1 MYEHYEK
8 HRTDNIT
15 DPELRQSRPISTIS
29 GWDQERDDVNIHSQ
43 NQHSQQIQT
52 IQSDEFT
59 SIDVRDED
67 NIEAIDKEEAANND
81 QQSYDQQ
88 KSLNDQSQKS
98 TISNIS
104 DVYNKEI
111 NGGETVNDIN
121 IKFINDEQQ
130 QQFNTVTKSDMNDD
144 NKLKE
149 IPQEQLGN
157 VDFHNDNGGDIKS
170 VIKNEI
176 DESREIATE
185 MIAEIL
191 QKSEELLDD
200 CKQVADDLLN
210 QHETAVIKDEELE
223 QAVHEVVSGVRQI
236 QLKSVEEV
244 EKEIVKEEG
253 VELMAAAKSE
263 NEKKLEQEDKET
275 DIEVCAII
283 NDRKQSTAG
292 ASDDDERISD
302 SVKIVVESKNEVDE
316 HTITARPTSI
326 EVIVNEI
333 IDDCV
338 NKFEINVME
347 KNCNEG
353 VSDLIENKKYNNEVK
368 EENVKDTNNE
378 DNLKAANEDVGEIKV
393 PEKHVSSKEV
403 NNLNEIIERDE
414 KIEKDQVNNQ
424 YSINGDENTGLI
436 IEIKNKNIIEDEN
449 EVRQVLNEVIDN
461 AVKEFDV
468 DSKSIEKQTL
478 IQDNCYKITNE
489 CDLINN
495 NITTEQSEQHE
506 NTKINFSTSND
517 SALPSSLS
525 DDSPI
530 NENKTNN
537 STPSPTVSNDE
548 TNIQENLQKHHHH
561 QHHNE
566 STVGIENQ
574 HKRQKSTSSRPMFS
588 PGPTRPP
595 FRIPEFKWSYIH
607 QRLLSD
613 VLFSLE
619 TDIQVW
625 RSHSTK
631 SVLDFV
637 NSAENAIFVVNT
649 VHLISQ
655 LADNLII
662 ACGGLLP
669 LLASATSP
677 NSELDVLEP
686 TQGMPLDVAVS
697 FLQRLVNMA
706 DVLVF
711 ASSLNFG
718 ELEAEKNMSSG
729 GILRQCLRLVSTCAV
744 RNCLECKERTRNA
757 YNGTS
762 LREIPGSALEALIRG
777 AQTSSP
783 KSIVDSLSGPLSPV
797 KDPEKLLQDMDV
809 NRLRAVIYRDVVS
822 KSLHNTE
829 SLIYEIVRIFYD
841 FTFIIIHVIYSFSKF
856 FFFYFIFS
864 QEETKQAQFL
874 SLAIV
879 YFISVLMVSKYRDI
893 LEPPT
898 EIQHQRS
905 SPIMARTTPT
915 PGNFFSLFMYTL
927 LNFKFGR
934 YKILFTGNM

>member
-29 GWDQERDDVNIHSQ
+29 GWDQERDDLNVHSQ
-43 NQHSQQIQT
+43 NQQSQQVQT
-52 IQSDEFT
+52 IQADEYN
-59 SIDVRDED
+59 IADEKDIGGGD
-67 NIEAIDKEEAANND
+67 NNNND
-81 QQSYDQQ
+81 GDDEEQSHLQQ
-88 KSLNDQSQKS
+88 KSIVEQSSQKS
-98 TISNIS
+98 TISSIS

-111 NGGETVNDIN
+111 NGEAAIAEEVVIEPKIDVESTTDASKLKEILEEQLGLSDE
-121 IKFINDEQQ
+121 INDEQ
-130 QQFNTVTKSDMNDD
+130 
-144 NKLKE
+144 
-149 IPQEQLGN
+149 
-157 VDFHNDNGGDIKS
+157 
-170 VIKNEI
+170 
-176 DESREIATE
+176 ESREIATE
-185 MIAEIL
+185 MVEEIL
-191 QKSEELLDD
+191 QKSEQLLDD

-236 QLKSVEEV
+236 QLKT
-244 EKEIVKEEG
+244 
-253 VELMAAAKSE
+253 AAAAAAAE
-263 NEKKLEQEDKET
+263 EKAEAESAESIAIESKNKQEQEVQAHKT
-275 DIEVCAII
+275 DIEASAII
-283 NDRKQSTAG
+283 NDRKQSIAG
-292 ASDDDERISD
+292 DEAEKILSEPDDVVVDLSDGE
-302 SVKIVVESKNEVDE
+302 KMTVV
-316 HTITARPTSI
+316 I
-326 EVIVNEI
+326 EAVMNEI
-333 IDDCV
+333 IDDSV
-338 NKFEINVME
+338 NKAEINGMQEDSSVDAVTVEME
-347 KNCNEG
+347 NEKEKSEKHDKNKEEEKEG
-353 VSDLIENKKYNNEVK
+353 SLDEVK
-368 EENVKDTNNE
+368 MIPENVE
-378 DNLKAANEDVGEIKV
+378 
-393 PEKHVSSKEV
+393 EV
-403 NNLNEIIERDE
+403 NNLKE
-414 KIEKDQVNNQ
+414 IEKD
-424 YSINGDENTGLI
+424 DEEVEKVEVESQHLI
-436 IEIKNKNIIEDEN
+436 KLGEMISTEIEKESQ
-449 EVRQVLNEVIDN
+449 EVRDVVNDIIDD
-461 AVKEFDV
+461 AVKEVEAQNIVKNISDDLSKEESTDV
-468 DSKSIEKQTL
+468 DSHEQAQQIEENRA
-478 IQDNCYKITNE
+478 DE
-489 CDLINN
+489 SDMVNN
-495 NITTEQSEQHE
+495 NITNATA
-506 NTKINFSTSND
+506 NTIAISAGTPELESNKINFSND

-525 DDSPI
+525 DDSLI

-537 STPSPTVSNDE
+537 STPSPTTSNNE
-548 TNIQENLQKHHHH
+548 TNIPETHHDA
-561 QHHNE
+561 E
-566 STVGIENQ
+566 SASTENQ

-588 PGPTRPP
+588 PGPSRPP

-744 RNCLECKERTRNA
+744 RNCLECKERTRSM

-762 LREIPGSALEALIRG
+762 LREIPGGAHLQALIRG
-777 AQTSSP
+777 AQTSP
-783 KSIVDSLSGPLSPV
+783 KSIVDSLAGPLSPV

-822 KSLHNTE
+822 IPFCTHNTE
-829 SLIYEIVRIFYD
+829 FMA
-841 FTFIIIHVIYSFSKF
+841 SF
-856 FFFYFIFS
+856 
-864 QEETKQAQFL
+864 L
-874 SLAIV
+874 
-879 YFISVLMVSKYRDI
+879 
-893 LEPPT
+893 
-898 EIQHQRS
+898 
-905 SPIMARTTPT
+905 
-915 PGNFFSLFMYTL
+915 
-927 LNFKFGR
+927 
-934 YKILFTGNM
+934 

>member
-29 GWDQERDDVNIHSQ
+29 GWDQEREDLNNIHPQ
-43 NQHSQQIQT
+43 VQQSQQVQT
-52 IQSDEFT
+52 VQTDEFVADGKE
-59 SIDVRDED
+59 IDDE
-67 NIEAIDKEEAANND
+67 EHSSPP
-81 QQSYDQQ
+81 QQPQ
-88 KSLNDQSQKS
+88 KSITMEQKS
-98 TISNIS
+98 TISSIS

-111 NGGETVNDIN
+111 NGNEDVTVGEHA
-121 IKFINDEQQ
+121 E
-130 QQFNTVTKSDMNDD
+130 SESS
-144 NKLKE
+144 KLTE
-149 IPQEQLGN
+149 ILEEQLGHA
-157 VDFHNDNGGDIKS
+157 DDI
-170 VIKNEI
+170 EE
-176 DESREIATE
+176 ESRKVSEEIVE
-185 MIAEIL
+185 EII
-191 QKSEELLDD
+191 QKSEKLLDE
-200 CKQVADDLLN
+200 CKQVSDDLLN

-236 QLKSVEEV
+236 QLKSTGEDVETIIED
-244 EKEIVKEEG
+244 EKTPEELI
-253 VELMAAAKSE
+253 ETQQPTPE
-263 NEKKLEQEDKET
+263 EKT
-275 DIEVCAII
+275 DTQASAII
-283 NDRKQSTAG
+283 TDRKQSIAG
-292 ASDDDERISD
+292 DDLNKHADDDEQISEPVATETSTEQFATD
-302 SVKIVVESKNEVDE
+302 ASTLIVE
-316 HTITARPTSI
+316 T
-326 EVIVNEI
+326 VINEI
-333 IDDCV
+333 IDDSV
-338 NKFEINVME
+338 NKSEINSVE
-347 KNCNEG
+347 KVE
-353 VSDLIENKKYNNEVK
+353 DLKSLPAESS
-368 EENVKDTNNE
+368 EENENE
-378 DNLKAANEDVGEIKV
+378 KKTIEEEEKVSEDVGVLSPLKE
-393 PEKHVSSKEV
+393 ESK
-403 NNLNEIIERDE
+403 NEEESQHSPKCSVADENATEDE
-414 KIEKDQVNNQ
+414 KIEAQVKEVINDIIDDAVKEVEEQNVTSELNNGDDNVESEMQSNEDANKSNESDVVNNNVTVATNTE
-424 YSINGDENTGLI
+424 SINGD
-436 IEIKNKNIIEDEN
+436 
-449 EVRQVLNEVIDN
+449 
-461 AVKEFDV
+461 A
-468 DSKSIEKQTL
+468 
-478 IQDNCYKITNE
+478 
-489 CDLINN
+489 
-495 NITTEQSEQHE
+495 TTTPTPEPMSV
-506 NTKINFSTSND
+506 KINFSASND

-537 STPSPTVSNDE
+537 STPSPTTSNNE
-548 TNIQENLQKHHHH
+548 NNIQEN
-561 QHHNE
+561 QHDE
-566 STVGIENQ
+566 STSSSMEGQ
-574 HKRQKSTSSRPMFS
+574 HKRQKSTTSRPMFS
-588 PGPTRPP
+588 PGPARPP

-744 RNCLECKERTRNA
+744 RNCLECKERTRGM

-762 LREIPGSALEALIRG
+762 LREIPGGAHLQALIRG
-777 AQTSSP
+777 AQTSP
-783 KSIVDSLSGPLSPV
+783 KSIVDSLAGPMSPV

-822 KSLHNTE
+822 VM
-829 SLIYEIVRIFYD
+829 I
-841 FTFIIIHVIYSFSKF
+841 
-856 FFFYFIFS
+856 
-864 QEETKQAQFL
+864 
-874 SLAIV
+874 
-879 YFISVLMVSKYRDI
+879 
-893 LEPPT
+893 
-898 EIQHQRS
+898 
-905 SPIMARTTPT
+905 
-915 PGNFFSLFMYTL
+915 
-927 LNFKFGR
+927 
-934 YKILFTGNM
+934 

>member
-29 GWDQERDDVNIHSQ
+29 GWDQEREDLSMHPQIQ
-43 NQHSQQIQT
+43 QSQQVQT
-52 IQSDEFT
+52 VQTEEFIAD
-59 SIDVRDED
+59 SKDIDDDME
-67 NIEAIDKEEAANND
+67 
-81 QQSYDQQ
+81 QPPPQQQ
-88 KSLNDQSQKS
+88 KSVEQKS
-98 TISNIS
+98 TISSIS

-111 NGGETVNDIN
+111 NGNEEVATITTNGEHA
-121 IKFINDEQQ
+121 EGE
-130 QQFNTVTKSDMNDD
+130 SS
-144 NKLKE
+144 KLKE
-149 IPQEQLGN
+149 ILEEQLGHP
-157 VDFHNDNGGDIKS
+157 DDI
-170 VIKNEI
+170 E
-176 DESREIATE
+176 EQSREISKE
-185 MIAEIL
+185 IVEEIL
-191 QKSEELLDD
+191 QKSEQLLDD

-223 QAVHEVVSGVRQI
+223 QAVHEVVNGVRQI
-236 QLKSVEEV
+236 QLKSTGEEV
-244 EKEIVKEEG
+244 ESVESKMIETVTADEETPA
-253 VELMAAAKSE
+253 EPSE
-263 NEKKLEQEDKET
+263 EVQNQQEEKT
-275 DIEVCAII
+275 DTQASAII
-283 NDRKQSTAG
+283 NDRKQSIAG
-292 ASDDDERISD
+292 DELNKQDIVGEQISEPVATESCTEQISTDASTL
-302 SVKIVVESKNEVDE
+302 IVETVM
-316 HTITARPTSI
+316 
-326 EVIVNEI
+326 NEI
-333 IDDCV
+333 IDESI
-338 NKFEINVME
+338 NRAEINSTE
-347 KNCNEG
+347 K
-353 VSDLIENKKYNNEVK
+353 VDDLKSSQEESIEEETKKIEKKEEEEEIISEEVK
-368 EENVKDTNNE
+368 ETVGVVESRNE
-378 DNLKAANEDVGEIKV
+378 VESQHLPKCAEEI
-393 PEKHVSSKEV
+393 SSE
-403 NNLNEIIERDE
+403 DE
-414 KIEKDQVNNQ
+414 KIEAQVKEVINNIIDDAVKEVEEQNVTMEVNGDSIRDPIVECEVQSNEDTNKSNESDVVNNNVTVATNTD
-424 YSINGDENTGLI
+424 SINGDVAVTHTPEP
-436 IEIKNKNIIEDEN
+436 ESVKN
-449 EVRQVLNEVIDN
+449 
-461 AVKEFDV
+461 
-468 DSKSIEKQTL
+468 
-478 IQDNCYKITNE
+478 
-489 CDLINN
+489 
-495 NITTEQSEQHE
+495 
-506 NTKINFSTSND
+506 NFSASND

-537 STPSPTVSNDE
+537 STPSPTTSNNE
-548 TNIQENLQKHHHH
+548 NNTQEH
-561 QHHNE
+561 QHDE
-566 STVGIENQ
+566 STSSSMEGQ

-744 RNCLECKERTRNA
+744 RNCLECKERTRGM

-762 LREIPGSALEALIRG
+762 FGRDIPGGAHLQALIRG
-777 AQTSSP
+777 AQTSP

-822 KSLHNTE
+822 VAFVYMHD
-829 SLIYEIVRIFYD
+829 LIYGIICVTYD
-841 FTFIIIHVIYSFSKF
+841 LTFI
-856 FFFYFIFS
+856 
-864 QEETKQAQFL
+864 
-874 SLAIV
+874 LAGGDEASS
-879 YFISVLMVSKYRDI
+879 ISVAGNCVLYFCSHGVKV
-893 LEPPT
+893 
-898 EIQHQRS
+898 QRYFGT
-905 SPIMARTTPT
+905 ACGNATPT
-915 PGNFFSLFMYTL
+915 LIARPSASYSHS
-927 LNFKFGR
+927 R
-934 YKILFTGNM
+934 

>member
-29 GWDQERDDVNIHSQ
+29 GWDQEREDLNNIHPQ
-43 NQHSQQIQT
+43 VQQSQQVQT
-52 IQSDEFT
+52 VQTDEFIADGKDIIDDDDEEQLPPPPSQPKP
-59 SIDVRDED
+59 SIE
-67 NIEAIDKEEAANND
+67 
-81 QQSYDQQ
+81 
-88 KSLNDQSQKS
+88 QKS
-98 TISNIS
+98 TISSIS

-111 NGGETVNDIN
+111 NGNE
-121 IKFINDEQQ
+121 EQI
-130 QQFNTVTKSDMNDD
+130 TVTSNGDHAESESIS
-144 NKLKE
+144 KLKDILE
-149 IPQEQLGN
+149 EQLGN
-157 VDFHNDNGGDIKS
+157 PEQDI
-170 VIKNEI
+170 E
-176 DESREIATE
+176 DESREISKE
-185 MIAEIL
+185 IVEEIL
-191 QKSEELLDD
+191 QKSEKLLDE
-200 CKQVADDLLN
+200 CKQVSDDLLN
-210 QHETAVIKDEELE
+210 QQETAIIKDEELE

-236 QLKSVEEV
+236 QLKATGEEVADSVESKTTTIENDEITPKEQQE
-244 EKEIVKEEG
+244 EK
-253 VELMAAAKSE
+253 
-263 NEKKLEQEDKET
+263 T
-275 DIEVCAII
+275 DIEASAII
-283 NDRKQSTAG
+283 NDRKQSIAG
-292 ASDDDERISD
+292 DEINKTDTDGEQISEPVIIAATESCTEQLTTDASTL
-302 SVKIVVESKNEVDE
+302 VVE
-316 HTITARPTSI
+316 T
-326 EVIVNEI
+326 VISEI
-333 IDDCV
+333 IDESV
-338 NKFEINVME
+338 NRAEINSTEKVDDLKSAPLVEETNEKKTMENEEEKVSEEVE
-347 KNCNEG
+347 KNEG
-353 VSDLIENKKYNNEVK
+353 EKSTVGEKKEEEEESRNEVESQHLPK
-368 EENVKDTNNE
+368 CSVEESSAE
-378 DNLKAANEDVGEIKV
+378 D
-393 PEKHVSSKEV
+393 
-403 NNLNEIIERDE
+403 DE
-414 KIEKDQVNNQ
+414 KIEAQV
-424 YSINGDENTGLI
+424 
-436 IEIKNKNIIEDEN
+436 K
-449 EVRQVLNEVIDN
+449 EVINDIIDD
-461 AVKEFDV
+461 AVKEVEEQNVTMEVNGDSIKADSPEGESELQVNEETNKSNESDV
-468 DSKSIEKQTL
+468 V
-478 IQDNCYKITNE
+478 
-489 CDLINN
+489 NN
-495 NITTEQSEQHE
+495 NVTVATNTDSITTHTPEPESVK
-506 NTKINFSTSND
+506 NNFSASND

-537 STPSPTVSNDE
+537 STPSPSTSNNE
-548 TNIQENLQKHHHH
+548 NNNQEH
-561 QHHNE
+561 QHDE
-566 STVGIENQ
+566 STASSMEGQ

-744 RNCLECKERTRNA
+744 RNCLECKERTRGM
-757 YNGTS
+757 YNGASFASTH
-762 LREIPGSALEALIRG
+762 PGGAHLQALIRG
-777 AQTSSP
+777 AQTSP
-783 KSIVDSLSGPLSPV
+783 KSIVDSLAGPLSPV

-822 KSLHNTE
+822 VVLYP
-829 SLIYEIVRIFYD
+829 L
-841 FTFIIIHVIYSFSKF
+841 IIH
-856 FFFYFIFS
+856 
-864 QEETKQAQFL
+864 A
-874 SLAIV
+874 
-879 YFISVLMVSKYRDI
+879 
-893 LEPPT
+893 
-898 EIQHQRS
+898 
-905 SPIMARTTPT
+905 
-915 PGNFFSLFMYTL
+915 
-927 LNFKFGR
+927 
-934 YKILFTGNM
+934 

>member
-29 GWDQERDDVNIHSQ
+29 GWDQERDDDDLSIHPQ
-43 NQHSQQIQT
+43 NQQSQQVQT
-52 IQSDEFT
+52 IQADEFM
-59 SIDVRDED
+59 IEGKED
-67 NIEAIDKEEAANND
+67 SRENDNEDTEQSLQAHQQHKTTNTNTTIE
-81 QQSYDQQ
+81 
-88 KSLNDQSQKS
+88 QSQKS
-98 TISNIS
+98 TISSIS

-111 NGGETVNDIN
+111 NGDALGDASTTLSSSSITIAKV
-121 IKFINDEQQ
+121 
-130 QQFNTVTKSDMNDD
+130 DD
-144 NKLKE
+144 SSKLKDILE
-149 IPQEQLGN
+149 EQLGHPEN
-157 VDFHNDNGGDIKS
+157 END
-170 VIKNEI
+170 
-176 DESREIATE
+176 DESREIAEE
-185 MIAEIL
+185 MVEEIL
-191 QKSEELLDD
+191 KKSEKLLDD

-210 QHETAVIKDEELE
+210 QQETAVIKDEELE

-236 QLKSVEEV
+236 QLKAAEEEAESVESIKMVLSESTELA
-244 EKEIVKEEG
+244 EKAAIATEIVIESENKQDEEG
-253 VELMAAAKSE
+253 EKLPEDDE
-263 NEKKLEQEDKET
+263 NTHKT
-275 DIEVCAII
+275 DIEASAIII
-283 NDRKQSTAG
+283 NDRKQSVAG
-292 ASDDDERISD
+292 DENKNEDEKESEPTVDVNAATTTITTTTITTTLDTEMSEAQ
-302 SVKIVVESKNEVDE
+302 KMTVVEGVMK
-316 HTITARPTSI
+316 
-326 EVIVNEI
+326 EI
-333 IDDCV
+333 IDDSV
-338 NKFEINVME
+338 NKVETISSQKINEDLSPSTSVDVITETEKKME
-347 KNCNEG
+347 VEE
-353 VSDLIENKKYNNEVK
+353 VSDEL
-368 EENVKDTNNE
+368 
-378 DNLKAANEDVGEIKV
+378 KV
-393 PEKHVSSKEV
+393 PEAKEMEKEE
-403 NNLNEIIERDE
+403 LENEKRVEENENE
-414 KIEKDQVNNQ
+414 KEIVEEKKENVEVESQHLIKV
-424 YSINGDENTGLI
+424 DENST
-436 IEIKNKNIIEDEN
+436 
-449 EVRQVLNEVIDN
+449 EVEKESQIREVIDDIIDV
-461 AVKEFDV
+461 AVKEVEEANNDDDSRKEQKETDTLGTLEQDV
-468 DSKSIEKQTL
+468 NKTDES
-478 IQDNCYKITNE
+478 
-489 CDLINN
+489 DLANN
-495 NITTEQSEQHE
+495 NVTTNLTSVIIADTPEPES
-506 NTKINFSTSND
+506 TKINFSASND

-537 STPSPTVSNDE
+537 SSPSPSTSNNE
-548 TNIQENLQKHHHH
+548 NNIQENHHHH
-561 QHHNE
+561 QHDE
-566 STVGIENQ
+566 STEGQ
-574 HKRQKSTSSRPMFS
+574 HKRQKSTSNRPMFS
-588 PGPTRPP
+588 PGPARPP

-744 RNCLECKERTRNA
+744 RNCLECKERTRSM

-762 LREIPGSALEALIRG
+762 LREIPGGAHLQALIRG
-777 AQTSSP
+777 AQTSP
-783 KSIVDSLSGPLSPV
+783 KSIVDSIAGPLSPV

-822 KSLHNTE
+822 
-829 SLIYEIVRIFYD
+829 
-841 FTFIIIHVIYSFSKF
+841 
-856 FFFYFIFS
+856 
-864 QEETKQAQFL
+864 
-874 SLAIV
+874 
-879 YFISVLMVSKYRDI
+879 
-893 LEPPT
+893 
-898 EIQHQRS
+898 
-905 SPIMARTTPT
+905 
-915 PGNFFSLFMYTL
+915 TL
-927 LNFKFGR
+927 LLHIYARKSSAN
-934 YKILFTGNM
+934 L

>member
-29 GWDQERDDVNIHSQ
+29 GWDQEREENGVQPQIQ
-43 NQHSQQIQT
+43 QSQQVQT
-52 IQSDEFT
+52 VSPEELEEKEDDDEQPQLKP
-59 SIDVRDED
+59 
-67 NIEAIDKEEAANND
+67 IENGVVEREP
-81 QQSYDQQ
+81 Q
-88 KSLNDQSQKS
+88 KT
-98 TISNIS
+98 TISSIS

-111 NGGETVNDIN
+111 SGESANVVNASPVKEN
-121 IKFINDEQQ
+121 E
-130 QQFNTVTKSDMNDD
+130 TS
-144 NKLKE
+144 KLKDILE
-149 IPQEQLGN
+149 EQLG
-157 VDFHNDNGGDIKS
+157 DP
-170 VIKNEI
+170 EQ
-176 DESREIATE
+176 ESREVAEEIVE
-185 MIAEIL
+185 EIL
-191 QKSEELLDD
+191 HKSEKLLDE
-200 CKQVADDLLN
+200 CKQASDDLLS
-210 QHETAVIKDEELE
+210 QQETPIIKDEEIE
-223 QAVHEVVSGVRQI
+223 QAVHEVVQGVRNI
-236 QLKSVEEV
+236 QLKSAETEEDLEGDEGKVQAENPTEKLVESDALATPTPTKV
-244 EKEIVKEEG
+244 
-253 VELMAAAKSE
+253 AADENKTDEQEE
-263 NEKKLEQEDKET
+263 NEITNLASADSKQSVEMDEQELKANTERVEGDGSEMSANEKP
-275 DIEVCAII
+275 A
-283 NDRKQSTAG
+283 
-292 ASDDDERISD
+292 DDG
-302 SVKIVVESKNEVDE
+302 K
-316 HTITARPTSI
+316 
-326 EVIVNEI
+326 VIAATVINEI
-333 IDDCV
+333 IDESV
-338 NKFEINVME
+338 NKIEVARDE
-347 KNCNEG
+347 TAAAEASEG
-353 VSDLIENKKYNNEVK
+353 GEREAKLSKVDEEIENKPKLERETSEEIEVQVK
-368 EENVKDTNNE
+368 EVI
-378 DNLKAANEDVGEIKV
+378 DNI
-393 PEKHVSSKEV
+393 
-403 NNLNEIIERDE
+403 
-414 KIEKDQVNNQ
+414 
-424 YSINGDENTGLI
+424 
-436 IEIKNKNIIEDEN
+436 
-449 EVRQVLNEVIDN
+449 IDN
-461 AVKEFDV
+461 AVKEV
-468 DSKSIEKQTL
+468 EHQ
-478 IQDNCYKITNE
+478 
-489 CDLINN
+489 
-495 NITTEQSEQHE
+495 QSEDNDETIKTPTTPLRDDVKTAQVE
-506 NTKINFSTSND
+506 TVDQQTESEAVNDNMMETSETPEPDVVETKIHFAASND

-537 STPSPTVSNDE
+537 SSPSPTGSNNDQHMDE
-548 TNIQENLQKHHHH
+548 H
-561 QHHNE
+561 QNSDANMQHDDANPDVH
-566 STVGIENQ
+566 

-706 DVLVF
+706 DVLIF

-744 RNCLECKERTRNA
+744 RNCLECKERTRGM
-757 YNGTS
+757 YSGGS
-762 LREIPGSALEALIRG
+762 MREVPGGAHLQALIRG
-777 AQTSSP
+777 AQASP
-783 KSIVDSLSGPLSPV
+783 KNIVESLTGPMSPV

-822 KSLHNTE
+822 ISSNFDVFQR
-829 SLIYEIVRIFYD
+829 LICCC
-841 FTFIIIHVIYSFSKF
+841 SQLAK
-856 FFFYFIFS
+856 

-893 LEPPT
+893 LEPPA
-898 EIQHQRS
+898 EMQLQRA
-905 SPIMARTTPT
+905 SPVMAQRATPT
-915 PGNFFSLFMYTL
+915 QGN
-927 LNFKFGR
+927 
-934 YKILFTGNM
+934 

>member
-29 GWDQERDDVNIHSQ
+29 GWDQERDEDLSIHPQ
-43 NQHSQQIQT
+43 NQQSQQVQT
-52 IQSDEFT
+52 IQTDEFMVEGKED
-59 SIDVRDED
+59 SRENDNEDDDEQSLQQPHQQHKI
-67 NIEAIDKEEAANND
+67 IE
-81 QQSYDQQ
+81 
-88 KSLNDQSQKS
+88 QSQKP
-98 TISNIS
+98 TISSIS

-111 NGGETVNDIN
+111 NGDASTTQTSSSTLTTIANGDDSSRLKDIL
-121 IKFINDEQQ
+121 E
-130 QQFNTVTKSDMNDD
+130 
-144 NKLKE
+144 
-149 IPQEQLGN
+149 EQLGSPE
-157 VDFHNDNGGDIKS
+157 ND
-170 VIKNEI
+170 
-176 DESREIATE
+176 DESREIAAE
-185 MIAEIL
+185 MVEEIL
-191 QKSEELLDD
+191 QKSEKLLDD

-210 QHETAVIKDEELE
+210 QQETAVIKDEELE

-236 QLKSVEEV
+236 QLKTAEEEV
-244 EKEIVKEEG
+244 ESVESIKMVLSESTEAEIVIE
-253 VELMAAAKSE
+253 SE
-263 NEKKLEQEDKET
+263 NKQDDEGEKLPEDDEDTHKT
-275 DIEVCAII
+275 DIEASAII
-283 NDRKQSTAG
+283 NDRKQSVAG
-292 ASDDDERISD
+292 DENKNDDEKISEPTVD
-302 SVKIVVESKNEVDE
+302 AISSAAVAVVVPSITTEHDTEMSEVQQTTVAE
-316 HTITARPTSI
+316 
-326 EVIVNEI
+326 EVLNEI
-333 IDDCV
+333 IDDSV
-338 NKFEINVME
+338 NKVETISSQKINEDLLPPSTSIDVITEVEKEEEAKEVSDELKVPAKEME
-347 KNCNEG
+347 KEEEEVESEKRVEVNGEEKDNVE
-353 VSDLIENKKYNNEVK
+353 IEKEKVEV
-368 EENVKDTNNE
+368 ESQH
-378 DNLKAANEDVGEIKV
+378 LIKV
-393 PEKHVSSKEV
+393 
-403 NNLNEIIERDE
+403 DE
-414 KIEKDQVNNQ
+414 
-424 YSINGDENTGLI
+424 
-436 IEIKNKNIIEDEN
+436 
-449 EVRQVLNEVIDN
+449 
-461 AVKEFDV
+461 
-468 DSKSIEKQTL
+468 KSIEKVEEESQIRGVIDDIIDVAVKEVEDANINDSKKEQKEDTDTL
-478 IQDNCYKITNE
+478 ETLEQDVNKTDE
-489 CDLINN
+489 SDLANN
-495 NITTEQSEQHE
+495 NVTTNSTSVIIADTPEPES
-506 NTKINFSTSND
+506 TKINFSTSND

-537 STPSPTVSNDE
+537 SSPSPTTSNNE
-548 TNIQENLQKHHHH
+548 NNIQEHHHHH
-561 QHHNE
+561 QHDE
-566 STVGIENQ
+566 STSMEGQ
-574 HKRQKSTSSRPMFS
+574 HKRQKSTSNRPMFS
-588 PGPTRPP
+588 PGPARPP

-744 RNCLECKERTRNA
+744 RNCLECKERTRSM

-762 LREIPGSALEALIRG
+762 LREIPGGAHLQALIRG
-777 AQTSSP
+777 AQTSP
-783 KSIVDSLSGPLSPV
+783 KSIVDSIAGPLSPV

-822 KSLHNTE
+822 TAYTHASRAQ
-829 SLIYEIVRIFYD
+829 IYGIIFVTYD
-841 FTFIIIHVIYSFSKF
+841 LTFILTGGDKASTILVTRNRVLYLCAYGIK
-856 FFFYFIFS
+856 
-864 QEETKQAQFL
+864 
-874 SLAIV
+874 
-879 YFISVLMVSKYRDI
+879 IS
-893 LEPPT
+893 
-898 EIQHQRS
+898 
-905 SPIMARTTPT
+905 
-915 PGNFFSLFMYTL
+915 
-927 LNFKFGR
+927 
-934 YKILFTGNM
+934 